1 MPAIKVVKVVIANA
15 VISYPHLFV
24 PTVPKGA
31 TVARYSASLILPKNF
46 DWTEVKAAIEEIK
59 HAKWPNGA
67 PAKLESQISAVDEAP
82 YTGHFKINANAS
94 LDHKPQAVDQNLAP
108 IMDTSMLFAG
118 CIVNAQVAFFDYDSP
133 KNGIGVGLNM
143 IQLVKSDGV
152 TRLDSTQAP
161 EEVFQKIAGA
171 PPVQE
176 SVALEQQYDAPVDS
190 APPPIDQPEPDPWA

>member
-1 MPAIKVVKVVIANA
+1 MAIKVTIANA
-15 VISYPHLFV
+15 VISYPHVFA

-46 DWTEVKAAIEEIK
+46 DWTEVKAAIEAAKLE
-59 HAKWPNGA
+59 KWPTGA
-67 PAKLESQISAVDEAP
+67 PAKLETQISPVDEGP
-82 YTGHFKINANAS
+82 YIGHYKINANAN
-94 LDHKPQAVDQNLAP
+94 LDHKPQLVDQAIAP
-108 IMDTSMLFAG
+108 IMDTSLLFAG
-118 CIVNAQVAFFDYDSP
+118 CIVNAQVAFFPYDSP

-176 SVALEQQYDAPVDS
+176 SAPPTQEYDAPVDS
-190 APPPIDQPEPDPWA
+190 APPPIDQGEPDPWA